1 MFGQLFG
8 PLGQLFNV
16 VFTYPI
22 FNVLVVFFRLF
33 GDFGLSIVVLTLV
46 IKLILFPLTLKQL
59 RSMKSTQAL
68 QPQIAEIKKKYAK
81 DQQAQMMATQA
92 LYKEYGI
99 NPASGCLPLIPQMFV
114 LYGLY
119 AALDIPFR
127 FVSQNH
133 ETLLHHINSA
143 IYPFIPQFAT
153 LPNLDLTWLG
163 FISHS
168 LVFPLGQADPTH
180 ILPILAGIATFV
192 QLRMSQPATA
202 PGSST
207 GGDPTQQTMKTMQY
221 IMPLFTVFIGWTFPS
236 GLALYWTVSSIFQ
249 AIQQYFVT
257 GWGNLLVLPGVA
269 AAASKP
275 SATSQR
281 DFAKERQEGGGPSFK
296 LFGKEFAMPP
306 TPDSG
311 NGNGSSKNVVEGSI
325 SPAKSNGNGNG
336 SIEGKLRPVP
346 AASGSRANG
355 NGSNGNSSSAANAA
369 RRRASGGSASAR
381 RRSNGSSSSQKRSS
395 SRR

>member
-127 FVSQNH
+127 ATLGKH
-133 ETLLHHINSA
+133 ETLLQHINSA
-143 IYPFIPQFAT
+143 IYPFIPHFAT
-153 LPNLDLTWLG
+153 LPNLNLTWLG

-180 ILPILAGIATFV
+180 ILPILAGLATFV

-207 GGDPTQQTMKTMQY
+207 AGDPTQQTMKTMQY

-269 AAASKP
+269 AAANKP

-281 DFAKERQEGGGPSFK
+281 DFSKERQEGGSTIR
-296 LFGKEFAMPP
+296 LFGRDITMPP

-311 NGNGSSKNVVEGSI
+311 NGSSKGVVEGSI
-325 SPAKSNGNGNG
+325 SPSKNDGKSDGPVE
-336 SIEGKLRPVP
+336 SKMRAVP
-346 AASGSRANG
+346 AGSGSRSNG
-355 NGSNGNSSSAANAA
+355 NGSNGNGSNGANAA

-381 RRSNGSSSSQKRSS
+381 RRSNGSGSSSQKRSS